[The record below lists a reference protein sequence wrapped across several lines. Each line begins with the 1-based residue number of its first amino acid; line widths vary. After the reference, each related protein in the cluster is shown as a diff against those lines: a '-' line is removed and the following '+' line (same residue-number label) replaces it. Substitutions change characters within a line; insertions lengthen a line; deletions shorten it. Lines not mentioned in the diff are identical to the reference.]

1 MPRHFDDLMLGSLEL
16 FCLSAELES
25 FTAAAASAGLT
36 AAAVSRSISR
46 LEARLGVQ
54 LFART
59 TRRVRLTDSG
69 QNYFE
74 QCRLTLNQLVEAERE
89 ISGKQKS
96 PTGIVRMSLPTSF
109 GHFRILPLLPE
120 FRQLYPAVQLDL
132 HLSNRNIDFAAEG
145 FDLAVRGRIP
155 PDSGLIARKLEDARL
170 VVVAAPDYLRRRGT
184 PLVPGDLAAHDCI
197 QFLLPR
203 TGQPVPW
210 VLHQLGREVEW
221 VTHGGI
227 QCSEDILGPVTLARH
242 GGGLLQ
248 TAHFLVEPD
257 LKQGSLVE
265 VMQDFGGAAR
275 AFSLLYPA
283 NRHMPQSVRVLID
296 FLVQRLAVRV
306 EVAAS

>member
-1 MPRHFDDLMLGSLEL
+1 
-16 FCLSAELES
+16 
-25 FTAAAASAGLT
+25 
-36 AAAVSRSISR
+36 VSRSISR
-46 LEARLGVQ
+46 LEQRLGVQ

-69 QNYFE
+69 RDYFE

-155 PDSGLIARKLEDARL
+155 ADSGLIARKLEDARL

-210 VLHQLGREVEW
+210 VLHQQGREVELA
-221 VTHGGI
+221 THGGI

-257 LKQGSLVE
+257 LKHGSLVE

-283 NRHMPQSVRVLID
+283 NRHMPQRVRVLID

-306 EVAAS
+306 